1 MATYVVWLDS
11 SEAKIFALHPESV
24 DEKKMHR
31 TEIRH
36 HTGVEKEQNNHK
48 NAEKFFH
55 QVAGALTDANEILLV
70 GPGDAKGHFRTHL
83 EQHHHARV
91 KDKIVGVETVDH
103 PSDAQILALAK
114 KFFRNHIR
122 LGQ

>member
-1 MATYVVWLDS
+1 MANYVVWLDS
-11 SEAKIFALHPESV
+11 SEAKIFGLHPTEV
-24 DEKKMHR
+24 DEKKMQR

-55 QVAGALTDANEILLV
+55 QVADALSDANEVLLV
-70 GPGDAKGHFRTHL
+70 GPGEAKVHFRSHL

-91 KDKIVGVETVDH
+91 GSKIVGVETVDH
-103 PSDAQILALAK
+103 PTDGQIVALAR
-114 KFFRNHIR
+114 KFFRNH
-122 LGQ
+122 LKFAE